1 VAVSLTMG
9 DPRKTKSP
17 SGGFTI
23 KLMRLLQPHLQAR
36 TNSVRTHRGRAFYG
50 TPGKA

>member
-1 VAVSLTMG
+1 MG
-9 DPRKTKSP
+9 APQKNEKP
-17 SGGFTI
+17 LGGLYI
-23 KLMRLLQPHLQAR
+23 KLMRLIQPHLQAR